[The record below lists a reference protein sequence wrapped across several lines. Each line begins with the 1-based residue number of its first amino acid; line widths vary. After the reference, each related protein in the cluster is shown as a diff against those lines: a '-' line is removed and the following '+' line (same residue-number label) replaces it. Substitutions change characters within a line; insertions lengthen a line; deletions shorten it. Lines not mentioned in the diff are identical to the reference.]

1 MRTGRPS
8 TTASIVSFARGVS
21 TRDDTRDPHA
31 IELAST
37 PFALALRGFDR
48 LERTR
53 PYARAALRVASAGLV
68 DHISL
73 RTSAIDR
80 ALRAGL
86 DGGIDQ
92 VVILGAGL
100 DARAHRVRELEGKTT
115 FEVDHPSTQAF
126 KRERTVALGSDRN
139 VVYVPVDFE
148 RDTLSEALGA
158 AGHRRDRPTI
168 WIWEGVTMY
177 LEAAATIA
185 TIEEVS
191 RTSATGSLLVM
202 TYLVP
207 DLGLVGALRHP
218 AGIVF
223 RVLGE
228 EIRGS
233 FSPSELEAILRER
246 SLEIETDTDSRDW
259 ARESG
264 ARVNLAQFFGG
275 ERLAVARRV

>member
-21 TRDDTRDPHA
+21 TREETRDPHA

-48 LERTR
+48 LARTR

-73 RTSAIDR
+73 RTFAIDR

-86 DGGIDQ
+86 ERGIDQ

-100 DARAHRVRELEGKTT
+100 DSRAHRIDELSGKTT

-126 KRERTVALGSDRN
+126 KRERTAALGSNRS

-158 AGHRRDRPTI
+158 AGHRRDRATI

-185 TIEEVS
+185 TIEEIAK
-191 RTSATGSLLVM
+191 TSAPESLLAM
-202 TYLVP
+202 TYIVP

-218 AGIVF
+218 AGIAF
-223 RVLGE
+223 RILGE
-228 EIRGS
+228 EIRGA
-233 FSPSELEAILRER
+233 FAPSELEATLRER
-246 SLEIETDTDSRDW
+246 SFEIESDTDSRDW
-259 ARESG
+259 AREAD

-275 ERLAVARRV
+275 ERLAVARRT